1 MPRYKEYSYE
11 QGQFITVDF
20 QSQIREGTFEY
31 ALNYIIDNELDF
43 SEFEADFKNEE
54 TGAPAYDPRIML
66 KIIFYAYSLGIIHS
80 RKIAKECEVNII
92 FMALSANTKPH
103 FTTIAEFI
111 SGMGEKATKLFTDV
125 VLLCDKLGLIGKNM
139 FAIDGCKISSNA
151 AKEWSG
157 KIEDYER
164 RKKKM
169 EEEIRKLL
177 KKHKELDEK
186 KEDLKEQIEREKKA
200 IENYKRKIKKF
211 SDFIKENDERIS
223 SSGTKVQSNISD
235 PDSAKLKASTGEIK
249 QGYNAI
255 ATVDDKHQII
265 VDARAIGTSNERDA
279 VKPMMERVREVF
291 GESNLA
297 KTKLTADA
305 GFSSEAVLE
314 FLENE
319 GVDAYIPDKNFR
331 ERDSRFEGRDR
342 YKERY
347 KKEQEKHRAKYFG
360 IQDFQYDEKNERLI
374 CPAGEWLYK
383 SGKPVKIKNF
393 IGQRYQGRESKCPS
407 CALHAQCMRGSNTPI
422 RQIYVNLTKETET
435 NQQSILQKMRE
446 KVDSATG
453 SFIYSQRMGTV
464 EPVFA
469 HLCHVL
475 KLKYFTVKRKLK
487 VNAQWKLY
495 ATVHNLKKLFR
506 FSSLFA

>member
-31 ALNYIIDNELDF
+31 ALDYIIDNELDF
-43 SEFEADFKNEE
+43 SEFKADFKNEE

-157 KIEDYER
+157 KIKDYER

-177 KKHKELDEK
+177 KKHKELDAT

-200 IENYKRKIKKF
+200 IENYKKRSK
-211 SDFIKENDERIS
+211 S
-223 SSGTKVQSNISD
+223 
-235 PDSAKLKASTGEIK
+235 
-249 QGYNAI
+249 
-255 ATVDDKHQII
+255 
-265 VDARAIGTSNERDA
+265 
-279 VKPMMERVREVF
+279 
-291 GESNLA
+291 
-297 KTKLTADA
+297 
-305 GFSSEAVLE
+305 
-314 FLENE
+314 FL
-319 GVDAYIPDKNFR
+319 
-331 ERDSRFEGRDR
+331 
-342 YKERY
+342 
-347 KKEQEKHRAKYFG
+347 
-360 IQDFQYDEKNERLI
+360 
-374 CPAGEWLYK
+374 
-383 SGKPVKIKNF
+383 
-393 IGQRYQGRESKCPS
+393 
-407 CALHAQCMRGSNTPI
+407 
-422 RQIYVNLTKETET
+422 
-435 NQQSILQKMRE
+435 IL
-446 KVDSATG
+446 
-453 SFIYSQRMGTV
+453 
-464 EPVFA
+464 
-469 HLCHVL
+469 
-475 KLKYFTVKRKLK
+475 
-487 VNAQWKLY
+487 
-495 ATVHNLKKLFR
+495 
-506 FSSLFA
+506 